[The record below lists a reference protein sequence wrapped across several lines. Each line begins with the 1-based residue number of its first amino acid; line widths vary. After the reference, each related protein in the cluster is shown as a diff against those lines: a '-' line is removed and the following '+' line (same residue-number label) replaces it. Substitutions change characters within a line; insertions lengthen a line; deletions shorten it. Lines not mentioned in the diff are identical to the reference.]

1 MKDYSYTLDRLP
13 ELTMPNNVR
22 LALDLL
28 EIWYKGMN
36 DNLNLRYCQYNKSWP
51 LRMKTK
57 GLISHDRALVDPM
70 FGVTE

>member
-1 MKDYSYTLDRLP
+1 MKDYSYTLSRLP
-13 ELTMPNNVR
+13 ELTMKANVR

-28 EIWYKGMN
+28 EIWYKEMN

-57 GLISHDRALVDPM
+57 GLIAHDRALVDPM